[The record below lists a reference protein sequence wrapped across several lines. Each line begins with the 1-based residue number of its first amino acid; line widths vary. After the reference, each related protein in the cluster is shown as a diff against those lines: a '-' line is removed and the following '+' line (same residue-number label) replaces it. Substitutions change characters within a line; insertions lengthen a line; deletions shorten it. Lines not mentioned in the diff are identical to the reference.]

1 MAFSLEK
8 IFTTRTALPKNGGVT
23 EIKPIAALQPYVRCF
38 WTCERCSCAMSTRI
52 IPDCCADIII
62 NLDDYSAGFVG
73 MCFNSFSAENVNMV
87 FGIRFYAW
95 AMPRFTRT
103 NAARLYGFEPDPQN
117 LFYKFVDFKNSIIEA
132 KNTAERVA
140 LSEKYLL
147 ELIDDRYDSDVMNSL
162 YSIIVRNGN
171 VSVSDLSDNNA
182 VSRRTLERK
191 FLQSI
196 GVSPKSVIEVMR
208 YQLLWQ
214 DCIASSFNALDM
226 VDKFG
231 YYDQAHMYND
241 FKKYHGIG
249 LGEARQEYFNLSHFY
264 NTIV

>member
-1 MAFSLEK
+1 MAFSLEQ
-8 IFTTRTALPKNGGVT
+8 IFTTRTALPKNGGVV
-23 EIKPIAALQPYVRCF
+23 EIEPIAVLKPYIRCF
-38 WTCERCSCAMSTRI
+38 WTCERSNCAMSTRI
-52 IPDCCADIII
+52 IPDCCADIIFDLD
-62 NLDDYSAGFVG
+62 NLSAGFVG
-73 MCFNSFSAENVNMV
+73 MCFDSFSACNASTV

-95 AMPRFTRT
+95 AVPRFARS
-103 NAARLYGFEPDPQN
+103 NAAQLFDFELDPQSIFN
-117 LFYKFVDFKNSIIEA
+117 NFSVFKDNIFGA
-132 KNTAERVA
+132 NNTAERVA
-140 LSEKYLL
+140 LSQKYLL
-147 ELIDDRYDSDVMNSL
+147 KLLEERYDNDVMNSL
-162 YSIIVRNGN
+162 YSIIVHNGN
-171 VSVSDLSDNNA
+171 VSVGELSDSLA
-182 VSRRTLERK
+182 LSKRTLERK
-191 FLQSI
+191 FLQNI